1 MLLTVLWFFG
11 LPFFISVELED
22 CLLLTLAER
31 LAAVFLFL
39 KNPLDIRVN
48 SSDLPFWRA
57 RMYMIK
63 KYINILLMRRLVT
76 ESSI

>member
-1 MLLTVLWFFG
+1 MVQLSIYWLFG
-11 LPFFISVELED
+11 LPFLISVELED

-57 RMYMIK
+57 RI
-63 KYINILLMRRLVT
+63 
-76 ESSI
+76 